1 MIFLNFLFAI
11 LIFVIIYLIE
21 KLLVFLFKKKPFWP
35 LFNYDLLID
44 AIAYTVLSFL
54 LITIIHLVFKKI
66 NPFNLLW
73 LDVSIYLF
81 IKLIKPHHIFLLF
94 KNKEKKSILQKHYFL
109 GGSLLLLLLLECF
122 VFNSQAYSQNKEVKE
137 YSNFISETIS
147 TNGEI
152 SDNKII
158 LKNKQFIEITT
169 NKESYDN
176 IYLHF
181 NNDDM
186 NLYVNFYKKN
196 EESGEYEFM
205 TYALID
211 PKIDAFGYI
220 KLGDTTATDI
230 IRIQFDIDDTRY
242 LNDESKPLIIVDKIA
257 FDAYFPF
264 IFNPLRIGLI
274 FSAIL
279 LGAYF
284 KKLFIDNKVNE
295 EQSSLQKIE
304 KLILFGGALVFTYF
318 IIQALVNNSAY
329 FVKYD
334 ELYLGGTSSNN
345 IYYQQ
350 FDAYIK
356 GQLHLD
362 VPVDSNLAALSN
374 PYDPYARA
382 GLTYLWDHAFYNGKY
397 YSYYGHA
404 PIYLVMLPIYLVSH
418 YVPSNLFVLQFGVIA
433 SVFTFLLVTLQ
444 LIKLFIK
451 KNNTAFVVLVL
462 LSALVGSMLFTV
474 NTYEYGAAIYRIP
487 YAYANAFLFL
497 TLYFFLKGYF
507 SENRRFLY
515 FIFAGLSL
523 VFIVLSRPLVVIYLL
538 LFVPL
543 IVKMIKADWSNKKKL
558 LVDYLPFIG
567 VVLVGAIFICVINY
581 MRFESVFEFGE
592 HYQLTVTDCT
602 KNHLDYDGIIGTIY
616 HYFVQ
621 PPKYDARNG
630 VITYRFEEASNMD
643 VNSYIMPTVGLFF
656 VPITLF
662 FVLIPYIIKKEDEL
676 SLKLFLFIAPAII
689 FFVAFVNYC
698 FAGACPRYLLDVAP
712 FASIL
717 GAICDL
723 KALEKDEGKHPVVPS
738 LIFAVLVI
746 NILLTGQYHFAG
758 FDGLKIG
765 DFGGLFGILKTIVN
779 RYNI

>member
-1 MIFLNFLFAI
+1 
-11 LIFVIIYLIE
+11 
-21 KLLVFLFKKKPFWP
+21 
-35 LFNYDLLID
+35 
-44 AIAYTVLSFL
+44 
-54 LITIIHLVFKKI
+54 
-66 NPFNLLW
+66 
-73 LDVSIYLF
+73 
-81 IKLIKPHHIFLLF
+81 
-94 KNKEKKSILQKHYFL
+94 
-109 GGSLLLLLLLECF
+109 
-122 VFNSQAYSQNKEVKE
+122 
-137 YSNFISETIS
+137 
-147 TNGEI
+147 
-152 SDNKII
+152 
-158 LKNKQFIEITT
+158 
-169 NKESYDN
+169 
-176 IYLHF
+176 
-181 NNDDM
+181 
-186 NLYVNFYKKN
+186 
-196 EESGEYEFM
+196 
-205 TYALID
+205 
-211 PKIDAFGYI
+211 
-220 KLGDTTATDI
+220 
-230 IRIQFDIDDTRY
+230 
-242 LNDESKPLIIVDKIA
+242 
-257 FDAYFPF
+257 
-264 IFNPLRIGLI
+264 
-274 FSAIL
+274 
-279 LGAYF
+279 
-284 KKLFIDNKVNE
+284 
-295 EQSSLQKIE
+295 
-304 KLILFGGALVFTYF
+304 
-318 IIQALVNNSAY
+318 
-329 FVKYD
+329 
-334 ELYLGGTSSNN
+334 
-345 IYYQQ
+345 
-350 FDAYIK
+350 
-356 GQLHLD
+356 
-362 VPVDSNLAALSN
+362 
-374 PYDPYARA
+374 
-382 GLTYLWDHAFYNGKY
+382 
-397 YSYYGHA
+397 
-404 PIYLVMLPIYLVSH
+404 
-418 YVPSNLFVLQFGVIA
+418 
-433 SVFTFLLVTLQ
+433 
-444 LIKLFIK
+444 
-451 KNNTAFVVLVL
+451 
-462 LSALVGSMLFTV
+462 VGSMLFTV

-543 IVKMIKADWSNKKKL
+543 IVKMIRADWSNKKKL
-558 LVDYLPFIG
+558 LMDYLPLIG
-567 VVLVGAIFICVINY
+567 VVLTGAIFICVINY

-698 FAGACPRYLLDVAP
+698 FAGACPRYLLDVTP

-717 GAICDL
+717 GGVCAL